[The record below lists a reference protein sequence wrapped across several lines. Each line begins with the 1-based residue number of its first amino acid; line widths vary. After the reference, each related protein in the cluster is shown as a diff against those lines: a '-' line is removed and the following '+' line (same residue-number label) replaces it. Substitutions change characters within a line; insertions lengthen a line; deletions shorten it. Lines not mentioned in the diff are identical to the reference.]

1 MAKAS
6 KMTFCSFCGKSQT
19 EVRKMIA
26 GPAGVYICDACV
38 SVCQTIIDRELRGAP
53 EAPRN
58 AFKLLRPHEIKA
70 QLDLHVIGQ
79 DMPKKILSVAV
90 YNHYKRLSF
99 ELFEK
104 QKEDPL
110 AGGDLQDVQIEKSN
124 VLLIGPTGSG
134 KTYLAR
140 TLAKLLDVPFAIA
153 DATTLTEAGYVGD
166 DVENIV
172 LRLLQAAEFDP
183 RRAEMGIIYVDEI
196 DKIGRKT
203 ENVSITR
210 DVSGEGVQQALLK
223 ILEGTVCNVPPQ
235 GGRKHPNQEYIQID
249 TTNIL
254 FICGGAFVGLDKIVK
269 DRLGAKSLG
278 FSERMNQKEVH
289 NDDEILRMVQP
300 EDLVRY
306 GMIPEFVG
314 RLPVTSVLD
323 VLTESDLV
331 HVLSNTRNSLVKQYT
346 KLMLMEGVHLHITRD
361 AVACVAERA
370 IKMKTGARALRSIM
384 EGMMLDITYRVP
396 ELKNV
401 EQITITRAVVEGKT
415 KARIKFK
422 REPGRNRDAA

>member
-1 MAKAS
+1 
-6 KMTFCSFCGKSQT
+6 
-19 EVRKMIA
+19 
-26 GPAGVYICDACV
+26 
-38 SVCQTIIDRELRGAP
+38 
-53 EAPRN
+53 
-58 AFKLLRPHEIKA
+58 
-70 QLDLHVIGQ
+70 
-79 DMPKKILSVAV
+79 
-90 YNHYKRLSF
+90 
-99 ELFEK
+99 
-104 QKEDPL
+104 
-110 AGGDLQDVQIEKSN
+110 
-124 VLLIGPTGSG
+124 
-134 KTYLAR
+134 
-140 TLAKLLDVPFAIA
+140 VP
-153 DATTLTEAGYVGD
+153 
-166 DVENIV
+166 
-172 LRLLQAAEFDP
+172 
-183 RRAEMGIIYVDEI
+183 
-196 DKIGRKT
+196 
-203 ENVSITR
+203 S
-210 DVSGEGVQQALLK
+210 S
-223 ILEGTVCNVPPQ
+223 
-235 GGRKHPNQEYIQID
+235 
-249 TTNIL
+249 
-254 FICGGAFVGLDKIVK
+254 GLDKIIK